1 MAHAAGKDPLQ
12 FRIELLGDRRVLGNP
27 PGPRGQDPA
36 FDSGRMIDVLVWV
49 REKSGWGKRKLPK
62 GTGQGVAFYYSHLGY
77 FAEVVQATVAA
88 GGRIAVDKV
97 WVVGDVGS
105 QIINPTS
112 AENQVQGAALDGI
125 GEALGQA
132 ITLNGGRVEQSNFD
146 DFPLL
151 RMPQAPPIAVHFLLT
166 NHPPTGMGEPALP
179 PVVPALCNA
188 IFAGTGVRIRSLP
201 IDPKLFS

>member
-1 MAHAAGKDPLQ
+1 
-12 FRIELLGDRRVLGNP
+12 
-27 PGPRGQDPA
+27 
-36 FDSGRMIDVLVWV
+36 
-49 REKSGWGKRKLPK
+49 
-62 GTGQGVAFYYSHLGY
+62 
-77 FAEVVQATVAA
+77 
-88 GGRIAVDKV
+88 VDKV

-105 QIINPTS
+105 QIINPTA

-132 ITLNGGRVEQSNFD
+132 ITLKDGRVEQSNFD

-151 RMPQAPPIAVHFLLT
+151 RMPQAPPIAVHFLVT

-188 IFAGTGVRIRSLP
+188 IFAATGVRIRSLP
-201 IDPKLFS
+201 IDPKLLS